1 MDPIAIVIVTYNSA
15 AEIGPCIAAA
25 RRIPHADIIVVD
37 NASSDASVPQAI
49 HAGARVLANVSNT
62 GFAAAVNAGVRA
74 TSAPL
79 ILLLNPDAEY
89 QSGIE
94 QLIQCFADP
103 LVAGAGGLMIGAD
116 SQAQSGFMARS
127 LPTPLT
133 LAFEV
138 LGINRLFPGN
148 PVNRRYRC
156 RALDLQHPTPVEQ
169 PAGAFFMFRRECWE
183 NVGGWDE
190 GYWPVWFEDV
200 DFCTRLR
207 DGGWRVIFQP
217 ATVAKHAG
225 GHSIH
230 SLPFPVRERYWYAS
244 LLRYAARHYPTAGVW
259 GVRWAVVAA
268 SIVRAVRALPEHGF
282 SAVGVYFGVIRQ
294 AFRGFPELQRS
305 GVQHVRRLGK

>member
-1 MDPIAIVIVTYNSA
+1 MDHIAIVIVTYNSA
-15 AEIGPCIAAA
+15 AEIGPCLAAA
-25 RRIPHADIIVVD
+25 RLIPHADIIVVD
-37 NASSDASVPQAI
+37 NASADASVPRAI
-49 HAGARVLANVSNT
+49 HAGARVLANLSNT

-89 QSGIE
+89 QSGIDH
-94 QLIQCFADP
+94 LIHCFTDP

-116 SQAQSGFMARS
+116 GLAQSGFMARN

-133 LAFEV
+133 LALEV
-138 LGINRLFPGN
+138 LGMNRLFPGN
-148 PVNRRYRC
+148 PANRRYRC
-156 RALDLQHPTPVEQ
+156 GALDLHHSTPVEQ
-169 PAGAFFMFRRECWE
+169 PAAAFFMFRRECWE

-207 DGGWRVIFQP
+207 NGGWRVIFQP

-230 SLPFPVRERYWYAS
+230 SLPFQLREQYWYGS
-244 LLRYAARHYPTAGVW
+244 LLRYAASHYPSAGYW
-259 GVRWAVVAA
+259 GVRLAVVAA
-268 SIVRAVRALPEHGF
+268 SIMRAVRGLPQHGF
-282 SAVGVYFGVIRQ
+282 RGIQVYFGVIRQ

-305 GVQHVRRLGK
+305 RLGK